1 MACKIVVKRGLLT
14 FRIYWHNRQ
23 TEVTT
28 AWPDTPKN
36 RIKAEGRAQEISEQI
51 KARTFDYLKWFPHGV
66 LAAQFQPVPVLPSPG
81 KSKTIRQYYGQWVE
95 GKQVPFVRKGQARDY
110 RQHFNCYIL
119 DFLGDRHLKSIE
131 GRAGVKALEEFRAHL
146 IRNYRISMKTARNVI
161 DASFR
166 AMIRDA
172 ETEGLI
178 ERNPFGGLPPK
189 WWPKAKRQKI
199 DPFTEKERDQILSYY
214 SENRPYWAY
223 AFVHFRFWT
232 GTRPSE
238 GTALKLG
245 CVDLKTAKAE
255 ILESRY
261 LQAED
266 NTKTSAS
273 SRTIELLPNVVD
285 VLEKIWPLRAEPDG
299 YMFRDSK
306 ARPID
311 QSEFSRDF
319 QTVLRVLKIRP
330 RPFKN
335 LRQSYISLNLTIGS
349 NPKWICEQVGTS
361 MDMLQ
366 RNYGKYF
373 RDDGADRLKA
383 YISSRLAQKP
393 DRKPDRVTKRKVSS

>member
-1 MACKIVVKRGLLT
+1 MACKVVIKRGFLT
-14 FRIYWHNRQ
+14 FRIYWQNRQ

-28 AWPDTPKN
+28 AWTETPKN

-51 KARTFDYLKWFPHGV
+51 KARTFNYLRWFPHGP
-66 LAAQFQPVPVLPSPG
+66 LAEQFKPTPTLLTPV
-81 KSKTIRQYYGQWVE
+81 KSKTVQQYYGQWIE
-95 GKQVPFVRKGQARDY
+95 RKQVPFVRKGQARDY

-119 DFLGDRHLKSIE
+119 DFLGDRNLQSIA
-131 GRAGVKALEEFRAHL
+131 GRNGVKVLEEFRAHL
-146 IRNYRISMKTARNVI
+146 IANHGISMKTARNVI

-178 ERNPFGGLPPK
+178 ERNPFDDLPPK
-189 WWPKAKRQKI
+189 WWPKGKRQKI
-199 DPFTEKERDQILSYY
+199 DPFTEEERDQILSYY
-214 SENRPYWAY
+214 LENRPYGAY

-232 GTRPSE
+232 GIRPSE
-238 GTALKLG
+238 GTPLKLG

-266 NTKTSAS
+266 NTKTTGS
-273 SRTIELLPNVVD
+273 SRTIELLPNVVG
-285 VLEKIWPLRAEPDG
+285 VLEKIWPLRAEPDS
-299 YMFRDSK
+299 YMFRDSIG
-306 ARPID
+306 RPID

-319 QTVLRVLKIRP
+319 QGVLRVLKIRP

-383 YISSRLAQKP
+383 YVASHSGRKPDQKP
-393 DRKPDRVTKRKVSS
+393 DRTKKRKVSL